1 MGAGAFSTL
10 GTEQRGFQKAVLGWE
25 GAVDAAVTA
34 IALAHLH
41 EVCARIGA
49 APALDAAPW
58 GSIRSALEHAFHN
71 DGPGGACQGGAE
83 NLAPHL
89 RRRLT

>member
-1 MGAGAFSTL
+1 MGAGALGAL
-10 GTEQRGFQKAVLGWE
+10 GTEQPGAQQAVLGRE

-34 IALAHLH
+34 IAFAHLH
-41 EVCARIGA
+41 EVRARIGA
-49 APALDAAPW
+49 APALNAAPW

-71 DGPGGACQGGAE
+71 DGPGGACQEGAE
-83 NLAPHL
+83 NLERQM